1 MNKLHLSPRF
11 LLTIL
16 TLLIIVVAASVA
28 ILLAKG
34 YRFSSKKGAIITGTG
49 IMSITSIPDQA
60 SVYLDGHL
68 TTATN
73 ANIDSL
79 VPKSYDVKIV
89 KEGFIPWEK
98 KVEVQEGFVS
108 DIKATLFPAIPTIYP
123 LTYNG
128 VTNTLLSP
136 DAQKLVFI
144 VPGDDLKKAGMW
156 VWTMSERPIGFARGS
171 EPHQIAKPI
180 PSVDFTKASLR
191 FSPDSNQV
199 LATLPQLALLLDLD
213 RLNDTPRDITAI
225 LQPTLKGWDD
235 ELATKNTARILTIK
249 SLKLRQIAS
258 NSANLSWSPDET
270 KFFYEDQNQAET
282 KQKTVANIVNLIDGK
297 SYKLPGADSILWL
310 PDSKHLVLIDE
321 AKDSQDQELK
331 EISSG
336 KISVVEFDGNNSSI
350 IYAGTFN
357 TNAVYPWPDGSRLM
371 LITTFPTPTA
381 EKPNLYGI
389 NLK

>member
-34 YRFSSKKGAIITGTG
+34 YRFSSKKGTILTGTG
-49 IMSITSIPDQA
+49 IMSITSVPDQA

-73 ANIDSL
+73 ANINSL
-79 VPKSYDVKIV
+79 TPKTYEVKIV
-89 KEGFIPWEK
+89 KEGFITWEK

-123 LTYNG
+123 LTFNG
-128 VTNTLLSP
+128 VTNTLLSA
-136 DAQKLVFI
+136 DGQKLVFV
-144 VPGDDLKKAGMW
+144 VPGDDIKKSGIW
-156 VWTMSERPIGFARGS
+156 VWTMTERPIGFARGS
-171 EPHQIAKPI
+171 EPHKIAAPV
-180 PSVDFTKASLR
+180 SGLDFTKAVLK

-199 LATLPQLALLLDLD
+199 LATLPSASLLLDLD
-213 RLNDTPRDITAI
+213 RLNDTPKDVTAI
-225 LQPTLKGWDD
+225 LQATLKDW
-235 ELATKNTARILTIK
+235 EEQINIKNTARIQTIK
-249 SLKLRQIAS
+249 SLKIRQTAS

-270 KFFYEDQNQAET
+270 RFLYTNEHLSDPT
-282 KQKTVANIVNLIDGK
+282 QKISYNVVDLTDGK
-297 SYKLPGADSILWL
+297 SYKLPAANSVTWLADSR
-310 PDSKHLVLIDE
+310 HLVLVDE
-321 AKDSQDQELK
+321 NENTQTEEKQPV
-331 EISSG
+331 SSE